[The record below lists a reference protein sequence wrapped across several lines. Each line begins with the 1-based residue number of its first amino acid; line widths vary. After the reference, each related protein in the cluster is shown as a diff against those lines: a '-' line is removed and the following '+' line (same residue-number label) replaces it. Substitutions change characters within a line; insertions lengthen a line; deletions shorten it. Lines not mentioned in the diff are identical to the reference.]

1 MARTIQVTDKRTGEV
16 RSVTLLNPSEKGEKY
31 ALELSNGEKLSGA
44 PLSRSQAALR
54 MGYLQA
60 RRDNA
65 RAYNA
70 KHGRQNRKKGPIL
83 NTIQARGRRQQKLA
97 RSSSGGRKQTSR
109 KSSK

>member
-83 NTIQARGRRQQKLA
+83 NTIQARGRRQKPA
-97 RSSSGGRKQTSR
+97 RSSSGGRKQTS
-109 KSSK
+109 KKTSK